1 MKKTVTRVLSVS
13 IVFFAIF
20 TVISVWRV
28 IQATPDFPDP
38 VSNSVDQ
45 LRIVLITE
53 NQSTDFWKQVEEGAI
68 QAGEQQGV
76 LVEAWAGFGTEDQ
89 DFNRNLETAI
99 YSKVDGIL
107 VQGQDTEAFKE
118 LTKIKAAFYG
128 VPIITVG
135 EDVPAEE
142 SLRKTYVGSN
152 QIEAA
157 SVLAET
163 MAKKMDYQGE
173 IVVVGDERPTY
184 MQKQRLQGVEQTL
197 EVYPEITL
205 TYQGMGDTKENIMN
219 ATMERLNQSPD
230 ATSWL
235 VLDSKATYFV
245 TQEIKRR
252 TQVDPYLIY
261 SFDEAPEVR
270 TLLQAGVIDGIIRQR
285 PQEMGEQGL
294 NLLVEWIRGE
304 TVPLNSEGYPTPF
317 VLEEAES

>member
-1 MKKTVTRVLSVS
+1 MKRTVTRVLSVC

-28 IQATPDFPDP
+28 IQATPHFPEP
-38 VSNSVDQ
+38 VADSVDQ

-68 QAGEQQGV
+68 QAGEKQGV

-157 SVLAET
+157 SLLAET
-163 MAKKMDYQGE
+163 MAEKMNYQGE
-173 IVVVGDERPTY
+173 IVVVGDEQPTY

-197 EVYPEITL
+197 EAYPEITF
-205 TYQGMGDTKENIMN
+205 TYQGMGDTKEEIMN

-235 VLDSKATYFV
+235 VLDSKVAYFV

-270 TLLQAGVIDGIIRQR
+270 SLLQAGVIDGMIRQR

-294 NLLVEWIRGE
+294 NLLVQWIRGE
-304 TVPLNSEGYPTPF
+304 TVPLNSDGYPTPF
-317 VLEEAES
+317 VLEEAGL

>member
-1 MKKTVTRVLSVS
+1 MKKTVTRLLSVS

-20 TVISVWRV
+20 TTLSVWRV
-28 IQATPDFPDP
+28 IQAAPDFPDP
-38 VSNSVDQ
+38 VPDSVDQ

-53 NQSTDFWKQVEEGAI
+53 NQSTEFWKQVERGAV
-68 QAGEQQGV
+68 QAGEEQDV

-107 VQGQDTEAFKE
+107 VQGQDTDAFKE

-142 SLRKTYVGSN
+142 SLRKTYVGSD
-152 QIEAA
+152 QQQAA
-157 SVLAET
+157 ALLTKT
-163 MAKKMDYQGE
+163 MAKKMEFKGE
-173 IVVVGDERPTY
+173 IVVVGDVQPTY
-184 MQKQRLQGVEQTL
+184 MQKQRLQGVEEILHNYPNMTL
-197 EVYPEITL
+197 I
-205 TYQGMGDTKENIMN
+205 YQGMGDTKEEIMN

-230 ATSWL
+230 ATAWL
-235 VLDSKATYFV
+235 VLDSKLTYFL
-245 TQEIKRR
+245 TQEIRRR

-270 TLLQAGVIDGIIRQR
+270 TLLQAGVIDGMIRQH

-304 TVPLNSEGYPTPF
+304 TVPLNSKGYNTPF
-317 VLEEAES
+317 VLEEAGR